1 MDDCPSIL
9 FAMELINDINRLKAF
24 VAGNKFS
31 ILYIQAPDCGLCSIM
46 FDKIN
51 AVVERFEHLKSVRVE
66 LHVVPEV
73 AGVFLVATAPT
84 VLLFFQG
91 KEVYRAGTFIDVTSL
106 ERVLANWNEH
116 FNCLS

>member
-84 VLLFFQG
+84 VLLFFKG